1 MTLLFISSL
10 KGQQRQPGRSFSP
23 HPVPPAMEQLNNS
36 ARVEESVR
44 LARDLRARRDQMERL
59 VQKNIFPS
67 SGNELPVE
75 GRRDSREGGRRK
87 ETNMAA
93 GDSASQQLI
102 RLQHQVGDDSY
113 SWMTVVTAG

>member
-1 MTLLFISSL
+1 
-10 KGQQRQPGRSFSP
+10 
-23 HPVPPAMEQLNNS
+23 MEQLNNS

-113 SWMTVVTAG
+113 RWMTVVTAG

>member
-1 MTLLFISSL
+1 MTI
-10 KGQQRQPGRSFSP
+10 
-23 HPVPPAMEQLNNS
+23 HPVSNS
-36 ARVEESVR
+36 GCRVEESVR

-75 GRRDSREGGRRK
+75 GRQDSTREGGRRK

-102 RLQHQVGDDSY
+102 RLQHQVFYVWLTPD
-113 SWMTVVTAG
+113 T